1 LGLNGRRLVYWVH
14 PRLRAQDWQLAE
26 DTHLAEGWHVAEMT
40 TPQPFLLVLTSHRI
54 MVTPQGKALIAA
66 CGGFVFLSGVSLTSA
81 CGMVGDEAASISV
94 FLERSPMPRF
104 T

>member
-1 LGLNGRRLVYWVH
+1 
-14 PRLRAQDWQLAE
+14 
-26 DTHLAEGWHVAEMT
+26 
-40 TPQPFLLVLTSHRI
+40 

-94 FLERSPMPRF
+94 FLERSPMPLF